1 VSAFG
6 FTERGAGMFKKTF
19 TFRLGNET
27 CAVTAALVLK

>member
-1 VSAFG
+1 
-6 FTERGAGMFKKTF
+6 MFKKTF